1 MRRRLDLALALVH
14 SPRILFLDEPTTG
27 LDVQSRTALWDEVAR
42 LANDDGVTV
51 FLTTQYLEEA
61 DSLADRVGIIDTGK
75 IVAEGTPD
83 SLKAEIGRPTVEAAP
98 LEEGDMERMAS
109 GASRASARRSGPS
122 AATSRCA
129 STRAAPSSPTSFAP
143 STPTGSAV
151 QDLEIH
157 APTLDDV
164 FLAKTGRRLE
174 GADEGGG
181 GGRGRNRRARGRSRV
196 SAAAAAA
203 PRHARWSGE
212 HTGTLTQ
219 VGYLA
224 RRSITRTVRQP
235 ILIIPSLVFPL
246 FLLAVNSSGLEAAT
260 LLPGFP
266 TDSYLTFA
274 LGLTFMQGALF
285 ATMGAGQSIAGDIQH
300 GFFNRLQLTPLRGP
314 ALIAGQLAGVTL
326 QGLIQGVAYLIIALA
341 FGAHLEAGPAGVP
354 VLFALSALVGVAFG
368 SLGLAIGLRTGNG
381 EAVQGVFPL
390 MFVLLFLSSGA
401 LPRDLIE
408 NDWFQI
414 VATIN
419 PVSYLIE
426 GFRSLFVTGWDGE
439 ALALAFG
446 VALGVLAFG
455 MWAAT
460 AALRGR
466 MERT

>member
-1 MRRRLDLALALVH
+1 VNAATAAL
-14 SPRILFLDEPTTG
+14 RG
-27 LDVQSRTALWDEVAR
+27 
-42 LANDDGVTV
+42 
-51 FLTTQYLEEA
+51 
-61 DSLADRVGIIDTGK
+61 
-75 IVAEGTPD
+75 
-83 SLKAEIGRPTVEAAP
+83 AP
-98 LEEGDMERMAS
+98 L
-109 GASRASARRSGPS
+109 
-122 AATSRCA
+122 
-129 STRAAPSSPTSFAP
+129 
-143 STPTGSAV
+143 
-151 QDLEIH
+151 I
-157 APTLDDV
+157 
-164 FLAKTGRRLE
+164 
-174 GADEGGG
+174 
-181 GGRGRNRRARGRSRV
+181 RG
-196 SAAAAAA
+196 
-203 PRHARWSGE
+203 

-219 VGYLA
+219 IGYLA

-235 ILIIPSLVFPL
+235 IMIIPSLVFPL
-246 FLLAVNSSGLEAAT
+246 FLLAVNASGLEAAT
-260 LLPGFP
+260 SLPGFP
-266 TDSYLTFA
+266 TNSYLTFA

-314 ALIAGQLAGVTL
+314 ALLAGQLAGVML
-326 QGLIQGVAYLIIALA
+326 QGLIQGIGYLAIALA
-341 FGAHLEAGPAGVP
+341 FGAHMESGPAGVL
-354 VLFALSALVGVAFG
+354 VLFALSALVGVSFG

-408 NDWFQI
+408 NDWFQT

-439 ALALAFG
+439 ALGLAFG

>member
-1 MRRRLDLALALVH
+1 VNAATAAL
-14 SPRILFLDEPTTG
+14 RG
-27 LDVQSRTALWDEVAR
+27 
-42 LANDDGVTV
+42 
-51 FLTTQYLEEA
+51 
-61 DSLADRVGIIDTGK
+61 
-75 IVAEGTPD
+75 
-83 SLKAEIGRPTVEAAP
+83 AP
-98 LEEGDMERMAS
+98 LV
-109 GASRASARRSGPS
+109 RS
-122 AATSRCA
+122 
-129 STRAAPSSPTSFAP
+129 
-143 STPTGSAV
+143 
-151 QDLEIH
+151 H
-157 APTLDDV
+157 A
-164 FLAKTGRRLE
+164 
-174 GADEGGG
+174 
-181 GGRGRNRRARGRSRV
+181 
-196 SAAAAAA
+196 
-203 PRHARWSGE
+203 
-212 HTGTLTQ
+212 GTLTQ
-219 VGYLA
+219 IGYLA

-235 ILIIPSLVFPL
+235 IMIIPSLVFPL

-260 LLPGFP
+260 SLPGFP

-314 ALIAGQLAGVTL
+314 ALLAGQLAGVML
-326 QGLIQGVAYLIIALA
+326 QGLIQGIGYLAIALA
-341 FGAHLEAGPAGVP
+341 FGAHMESGPAGVL
-354 VLFALSALVGVAFG
+354 VLFALSALVGVSFG

-408 NDWFQI
+408 NDWFQT

-439 ALALAFG
+439 ALGLAFG

-460 AALRGR
+460 SALRGR

>member
-1 MRRRLDLALALVH
+1 MNATA
-14 SPRILFLDEPTTG
+14 
-27 LDVQSRTALWDEVAR
+27 TALGRAP
-42 LANDDGVTV
+42 
-51 FLTTQYLEEA
+51 
-61 DSLADRVGIIDTGK
+61 
-75 IVAEGTPD
+75 IV
-83 SLKAEIGRPTVEAAP
+83 
-98 LEEGDMERMAS
+98 
-109 GASRASARRSGPS
+109 RA
-122 AATSRCA
+122 
-129 STRAAPSSPTSFAP
+129 
-143 STPTGSAV
+143 
-151 QDLEIH
+151 
-157 APTLDDV
+157 
-164 FLAKTGRRLE
+164 
-174 GADEGGG
+174 
-181 GGRGRNRRARGRSRV
+181 
-196 SAAAAAA
+196 
-203 PRHARWSGE
+203 
-212 HTGTLTQ
+212 HTGALSQ
-219 VGYLA
+219 IGYLA
-224 RRSITRTVRQP
+224 RRSITRTLRQP
-235 ILIIPSLVFPL
+235 IMFIPSLVFPL
-246 FLLAVNSSGLEAAT
+246 FLLAVNASGLEAAT
-260 LLPGFP
+260 SLPGFP

-326 QGLIQGVAYLIIALA
+326 QGLIQGVAYLAIAVA
-341 FGAHLEAGPAGVP
+341 FGADFEAGAAGVL

-408 NDWFQI
+408 NDWFQT

-426 GFRSLFVTGWDGE
+426 GFRSLLVTGWDGE

-446 VALGVLAFG
+446 ISLAVLVFG

-460 AALRGR
+460 AALRNR